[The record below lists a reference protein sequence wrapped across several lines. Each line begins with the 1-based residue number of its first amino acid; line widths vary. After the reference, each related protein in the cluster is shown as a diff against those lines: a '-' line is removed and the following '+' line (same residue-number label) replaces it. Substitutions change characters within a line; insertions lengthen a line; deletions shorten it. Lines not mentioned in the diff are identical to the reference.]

1 MPVSVRWGVGV
12 VLWAALLLV
21 AFRAD
26 RWVYL
31 NVAGA
36 VAEKTGEF
44 RPWRFGRPGGGRA
57 PKIVEV
63 LTLFKRMGE
72 LWFLAIVTVTMLVLA
87 PQRRGQVLALCLA
100 VAVTAV
106 VGQVVLKHA
115 VGKLRPDA
123 ELRAGDLERLVT
135 SGGHVVVRHGRTYNQ
150 GSALFR
156 PISREHA
163 GLTLP
168 SGHTAL
174 AFACFAVLS
183 SAFPRGRW
191 WFLFLA
197 CGVGASRVLMGEHF
211 LSDVI
216 AGAGVGY
223 ACARAVLGLPR
234 VRDLMNRPG
243 AASHWHGAT
252 RPG

>member
-1 MPVSVRWGVGV
+1 MRSSALRWALGA
-12 VLWAALLLV
+12 VLWAALLLL
-21 AFRAD
+21 AFRID
-26 RWVYL
+26 RGVYL
-31 NVAGA
+31 DVAGA

-44 RPWRFGRPGGGRA
+44 RPWRYGRPDGGRA
-57 PKIVEV
+57 PRIVEV
-63 LTLFKRMGE
+63 LTLLKRMGE
-72 LWFLAIVTVTMLVLA
+72 LWFLAFVTVTMLLLA
-87 PQRRGQVLALCLA
+87 PERRGQVLALCLA
-100 VAVTAV
+100 VALAAL
-106 VGQVVLKHA
+106 VGQVAMKHA

-123 ELRAGDLERLVT
+123 ELSAAEFGRLVT

-156 PISREHA
+156 PFSLEHA
-163 GLTLP
+163 GLTFP

-183 SAFPRGRW
+183 RAFPRARW

-197 CGVGASRVLMGEHF
+197 SSVGVSRVLMGEHF

-223 ACARAVLGLPR
+223 ACARLVLAVPR
-234 VRDLMNRPG
+234 VGRLTIARDPAPPPAR
-243 AASHWHGAT
+243 AA
-252 RPG
+252 